1 MSEHEDK
8 LKLTYGQSLIDQI
21 VQAVIG
27 VCRPVVTEAERKR
40 LARARPMLE
49 TYMAKLEGR
58 WVRPPRPPRKNADIP
73 SFKGFSIRH
82 QCSGRY
88 MVLCTMG
95 PKKGYSWGTVDT
107 LEEAEAL
114 GFATLERLKEDAT

>member
-1 MSEHEDK
+1 MSEHADK
-8 LKLTYGQSLIDQI
+8 IKTSYGQLLIDQM

-27 VCRPVVTEAERKR
+27 VCRSVTTKEERKR
-40 LARARPMLE
+40 LAMARTTLE
-49 TYMAKLEGR
+49 NYMAKIEGR
-58 WVRPPRPPRKNADIP
+58 WVRPRPPRKSADIP

-107 LEEAEAL
+107 LEEAEEL
-114 GFATLERLKEDAT
+114 GLATLQRLKEQT

>member
-8 LKLTYGQSLIDQI
+8 LRPTYGQSLIDQM

-27 VCRPVVTEAERKR
+27 VCRRDTTKKERTKMALSR
-40 LARARPMLE
+40 TTLE
-49 TYMAKLEGR
+49 NYMARLEGR
-58 WVRPPRPPRKNADIP
+58 WVRPPRPPRKSADIP

-88 MVLCTMG
+88 MVLGTRGEM
-95 PKKGYSWGTVDT
+95 KGLSFGTVDT
-107 LEEAEAL
+107 LKEAETL
-114 GFATLERLKEDAT
+114 GLVTLQRLKGDAA